1 MPSRRGYILPTKFK
15 SCGASSFM
23 MSQANSHQL
32 AEEDTDNFPSLEGT
46 LADVCIAGT

>member
-1 MPSRRGYILPTKFK
+1 
-15 SCGASSFM
+15 M